1 MFTGLIAELGKV
13 EDLRREQNSYR
24 LTIAAQTIPPL
35 LKIGESVCCNGACLT
50 VTKFDSQRFTVDVM
64 PETARRTTI
73 GSLKKGDR
81 INLERTLHVGDGL
94 DGHIVSGHVDGV
106 GTIVKIRPEGI
117 AKVTTIS
124 CSPELLRGMVTK
136 GSIAID
142 GISLTITEVTDTT
155 FSVSLIPLTVQFT
168 TLGFKKDRRQGEP
181 GNGHPGEICGTDA
194 GNQKIRGA
202 DQSHPFRK
210 WIYVRRE
217 NHG

>member
-13 EDLRREQNSYR
+13 EDLRREQDSYR

-94 DGHIVSGHVDGV
+94 DGHIVSGHMDGV

-124 CSPELLRGMVTK
+124 CNPELLRGMVTK

-168 TLGFKKDRRQGEP
+168 TLGFKKTGDKVNLETDILGKYVERMLETRKSGGLTKATLFE
-181 GNGHPGEICGTDA
+181 NG
-194 GNQKIRGA
+194 
-202 DQSHPFRK
+202 FM
-210 WIYVRRE
+210 
-217 NHG
+217 

>member
-117 AKVTTIS
+117 ADVKNLRRVSVHLAAHHVIQTALILRRIVLIGNKKLLIAGDLIFLKKRPDDIPRKVHV
-124 CSPELLRGMVTK
+124 RDK
-136 GSIAID
+136 N
-142 GISLTITEVTDTT
+142 
-155 FSVSLIPLTVQFT
+155 
-168 TLGFKKDRRQGEP
+168 DRRMLQAVP
-181 GNGHPGEICGTDA
+181 VKPDHIP
-194 GNQKIRGA
+194 
-202 DQSHPFRK
+202 
-210 WIYVRRE
+210 V
-217 NHG
+217 

>member
-106 GTIVKIRPEGI
+106 GTIVKTARKALPKSPPS
-117 AKVTTIS
+117 AAARS
-124 CSPELLRGMVTK
+124 CSGAVAATK
-136 GSIAID
+136 G
-142 GISLTITEVTDTT
+142 
-155 FSVSLIPLTVQFT
+155 
-168 TLGFKKDRRQGEP
+168 
-181 GNGHPGEICGTDA
+181 
-194 GNQKIRGA
+194 IRLPSTA
-202 DQSHPFRK
+202 SASPSRA
-210 WIYVRRE
+210 
-217 NHG
+217 